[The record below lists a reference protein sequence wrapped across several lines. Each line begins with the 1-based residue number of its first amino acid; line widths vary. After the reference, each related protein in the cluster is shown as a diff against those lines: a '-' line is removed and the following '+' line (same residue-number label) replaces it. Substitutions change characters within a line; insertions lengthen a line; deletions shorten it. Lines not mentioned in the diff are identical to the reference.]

1 MPKQLRVAA
10 RFCGPPGIANGG
22 YVAGLLAGDLR
33 GAVEVTLRA
42 PAPLD
47 EPLEVRLE
55 PDGAR
60 TLVRAG
66 DGAAQALARAA
77 PSALELELRPAPDPD
92 DTRARAGGC
101 RAMRTHPF
109 PACFVCGPERAD
121 GLRVFPGMVS
131 GSDSVAA
138 IWTPGPELC
147 DANGRVAREFL
158 WAVLDC
164 PSAFPLLESEAAR
177 ALEPMV
183 LSKLCAQLDGALH
196 AGEAARVVAWPI
208 AQEGRRGTAG
218 AAIFGA
224 DGRIVGRA
232 RATWVSLAKRALD
245 RDPPALVDQLLPR
258 RAQ

>member
-1 MPKQLRVAA
+1 MPKPLRVAS

-22 YVAGLLAGDLR
+22 YLAGLLARDLP
-33 GAVEVTLRA
+33 GAVEVRLRA

-47 EPLEVRLE
+47 QPLELHSH
-55 PDGAR
+55 PDGSR
-60 TLVRAG
+60 TLEHQG
-66 DGAAQALARAA
+66 TELARAV
-77 PSALELELRPAPDPD
+77 PSALELEPRPAPDPA
-92 DTRARAGGC
+92 DTLARAGSC

-109 PACFVCGPERAD
+109 PGCYVCGPARED
-121 GLRVFPGMVS
+121 GLRVFPGMVA
-131 GSDSVAA
+131 GSDAVAA
-138 IWTPGPELC
+138 VWTPGAELC
-147 DANGRVAREFL
+147 DATGRVAPEFL

-183 LSKLCAQLDGALH
+183 LSKLCVALEGELR
-196 AGEAARVVAWPI
+196 AGEAALVVAWPI
-208 AQEGRRGTAG
+208 AQDGPRGSAG

-224 DGRIVGRA
+224 NGRIVGRA

-245 RDPPALVDQLLPR
+245 RDPPALVEELLPR